1 MLSTK
6 KEHFKYKDTLHLK
19 EKEQKMIYH
28 TKINL
33 NNAIFARLISE
44 LVNFR
49 QQNVTT
55 KNKVNSQ

>member
-1 MLSTK
+1 
-6 KEHFKYKDTLHLK
+6 
-19 EKEQKMIYH
+19 MIYH